1 MSDVTQI
8 LAEVRDGDADAT
20 QRPWLYQACRESGA

>member
-8 LAEVRDGDADAT
+8 LAAARHGDADAAE
-20 QRPWLYQACRESGA
+20 RLWLYQACRESGA